1 MKQPRRRMGYL
12 TLLVL
17 LALVGVAFAVG
28 NHRIQATTQRLAKEE
43 DQSRLELAALKNQ
56 KQDLETELSA
66 AGTDAYIENQARTR
80 YGYLKPGELRF
91 VITNPETLY
100 GDGAEVPQLQV
111 LNEGDKP

>member
-17 LALVGVAFAVG
+17 LAAVGIAFAVG
-28 NHRIQATTQRLAKEE
+28 NHKIQGTVQKLAKEE
-43 DQSRLELAALKNQ
+43 DQSRLELAALKNE

-80 YGYLKPGELRF
+80 FGYLKPGELRF

-100 GDGAEVPQLQV
+100 GDGTQAPQLQ
-111 LNEGDKP
+111 LLGDGDKP